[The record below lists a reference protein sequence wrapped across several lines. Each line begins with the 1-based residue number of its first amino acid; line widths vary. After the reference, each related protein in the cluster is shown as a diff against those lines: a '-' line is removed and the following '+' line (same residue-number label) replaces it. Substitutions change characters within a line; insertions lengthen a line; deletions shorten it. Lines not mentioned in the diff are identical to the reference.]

1 MSSHSSHCVPAPL
14 GSFTQ
19 AQLLRPRR
27 PLREFA
33 VGFTSTSLNSER
45 CFVSLYWTVALF
57 SRPHIGVRHLMPTFP
72 FIYLLVSREIGAWL
86 ETSPASPPGGNERS
100 SQVHLLRIFKVGVI
114 ATLASWLVL
123 GTLIRFGC
131 SQLL

>member
-27 PLREFA
+27 PLREFDWVHQHFFEFRA
-33 VGFTSTSLNSER
+33 LLRLTILDGGLILTSSYR
-45 CFVSLYWTVALF
+45 
-57 SRPHIGVRHLMPTFP
+57 VRHLMPTFP

-100 SQVHLLRIFKVGVI
+100 SQPHLLRIFKVGVI
-114 ATLASWLVL
+114 TTLASWLVL
-123 GTLIRFGC
+123 GTLTSFGF